1 MVTNRKIYKS
11 LEFGRSMKFKLVDM
25 VAESLLKQKDK
36 PCYEISGEGR
46 FAVGRQNEGNQIKLF
61 NSLPLAYKKAIFNDE
76 LVKGEYFERFNHVS
90 RSHAVFEING
100 EGVYVS
106 DNEST
111 HHTYRRRGNNT
122 KKINPGEREKLQN
135 GDLVYLGQKYPLR
148 FVEELEEG
156 ELQIAES
163 IGGSE
168 DVVEGIKS
176 ELVEESELQLAEEPP
191 IKNVL
196 NHK

>member
-1 MVTNRKIYKS
+1 M
-11 LEFGRSMKFKLVDM
+11 L
-25 VAESLLKQKDK
+25 
-36 PCYEISGEGR
+36 
-46 FAVGRQNEGNQIKLF
+46 
-61 NSLPLAYKKAIFNDE
+61 
-76 LVKGEYFERFNHVS
+76 
-90 RSHAVFEING
+90 
-100 EGVYVS
+100 
-106 DNEST
+106 
-111 HHTYRRRGNNT
+111 
-122 KKINPGEREKLQN
+122 
-135 GDLVYLGQKYPLR
+135 KYPLR